1 MRLYFCV
8 PFPWDLSP
16 CAERPVQASGSASI
30 DRKDASELRYSSRN
44 PLRVPHPPWS
54 RETFRGRS
62 VTIEE
67 LECSI
72 LARPCT
78 VPVCAVSRR
87 NRDGGTRIVG
97 AQRAVPRRG
106 SSARNPRDS
115 EPAGLRVSEREPP
128 PETLSQAAQC
138 RGALALS
145 SLYDTWKFT
154 FY

>member
-1 MRLYFCV
+1 MRLYFV
-8 PFPWDLSP
+8 SRSHGIFRRAPSDPYKHPGPPAWT
-16 CAERPVQASGSASI
+16 ARTQASFGI
-30 DRKDASELRYSSRN
+30 
-44 PLRVPHPPWS
+44 PHATHCAFLTLPVWS

-106 SSARNPRDS
+106 SSARNPATLSQLGSESLSERTFARDS
-115 EPAGLRVSEREPP
+115 ESGRLSVAGLSH
-128 PETLSQAAQC
+128 
-138 RGALALS
+138 
-145 SLYDTWKFT
+145 
-154 FY
+154 

>member
-1 MRLYFCV
+1 MSEHFRDRSAFVFCV
-8 PFPWDLSP
+8 PFFRRAPSDPYKHPGPPAWT
-16 CAERPVQASGSASI
+16 ARTQASFAI
-30 DRKDASELRYSSRN
+30 
-44 PLRVPHPPWS
+44 PHATHCAFLTLPVWS

-145 SLYDTWKFT
+145 LTL
-154 FY
+154 